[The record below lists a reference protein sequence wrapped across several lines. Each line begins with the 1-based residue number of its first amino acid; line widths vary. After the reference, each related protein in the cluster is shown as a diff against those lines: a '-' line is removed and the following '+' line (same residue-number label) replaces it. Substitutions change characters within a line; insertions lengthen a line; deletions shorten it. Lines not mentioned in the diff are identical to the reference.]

1 MDICAGKEGPCSDIN
16 IWRERKHLFAT
27 EQEFAG
33 DKAYVGESQ
42 INTPH
47 KKPKKMP
54 ISWPQ
59 NQVTGP
65 GPTRPEPFPNS
76 LPSSSNSK

>member
-1 MDICAGKEGPCSDIN
+1 MDICPGKEGPCSDIN

-47 KKPKKMP
+47 KKPKKRELT
-54 ISWPQ
+54 
-59 NQVTGP
+59 TGA
-65 GPTRPEPFPNS
+65 RQLCKIKLN
-76 LPSSSNSK
+76 